1 LAHRRGA
8 AGAVGAGRPTTKART
23 SASACRDVEPSP
35 IGSVKNKEGERDQTK
50 DGSYRP
56 KALSPALMAVRD
68 RLGAERRMTLA
79 RIEATTID
87 FDGIVAAASGANIDD
102 EHDPEGS
109 TIAYERAQVG
119 ALLRE
124 ERAYLDDL
132 DRALAR
138 LDAGLYSTCERCGAL
153 IGSERLAARPAART
167 CIDCALSSRPDPG
180 LG

>member
-1 LAHRRGA
+1 MG
-8 AGAVGAGRPTTKART
+8 
-23 SASACRDVEPSP
+23 
-35 IGSVKNKEGERDQTK
+35 EG
-50 DGSYRP
+50 
-56 KALSPALMAVRD
+56 AVRD

-79 RIEATTID
+79 RIEAMTID

-119 ALLRE
+119 ALLSEARS
-124 ERAYLDDL
+124 YLDDL

-167 CIDCALSSRPDPG
+167 CIDCASSSRPDTG